1 MLLRIML
8 LIIVFALLGGCE
20 TIKKK
25 NVAWELDESSKS
37 YNKMIRWHELDK
49 AGAVFPPEELQEAFT
64 RKVLSTKGFMVT
76 DFRVKKMDYSP
87 EKGEATIILDIDYYR
102 EPSVTV
108 KTVEDKQVWKYLG
121 GEDNKRW
128 RLMTLPP
135 DFP

>member
-8 LIIVFALLGGCE
+8 LIIVFALMGGCE

-25 NVAWELDESSKS
+25 NIAWELDEYSKS

-49 AGAVFPPEELQEAFT
+49 AGAVFPPEELQEEFT
-64 RKVLSTKGFMVT
+64 RKVLSAKGFTVT
-76 DFRVKKMDYSP
+76 DFRVKKMHYSP
-87 EKGEATIILDIDYYR
+87 EKREATIILDIDYYR

-128 RLMTLPP
+128 QLMTLPP

>member
-8 LIIVFALLGGCE
+8 LIVVIALLGGCE
-20 TIKKK
+20 TLKKK
-25 NVAWELDESSKS
+25 NIAWELDEYSKN

-49 AGAVFPPEELQEAFT
+49 AGAIFPPEELQAEFT
-64 RKVLSTKGFMVT
+64 RKADSAKDVTVT
-76 DFRVKKMDYSP
+76 DFRIKKMECSP
-87 EKGEATIILDIDYYR
+87 EKGEATVILDIDYYR

-108 KTVEDKQVWKYLG
+108 KTVEDKQEWKYV
-121 GEDNKRW
+121 GENGNKHW